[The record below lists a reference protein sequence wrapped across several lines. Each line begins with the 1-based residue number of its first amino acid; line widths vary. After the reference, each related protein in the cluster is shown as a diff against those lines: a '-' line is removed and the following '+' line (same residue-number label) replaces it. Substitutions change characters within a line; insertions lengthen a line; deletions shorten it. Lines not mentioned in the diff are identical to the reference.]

1 MAGVDQF
8 FVDRRGIG
16 QDPEPAER
24 IDPFED
30 FQAVGGN
37 RLSRHSMEA
46 VATGDVVAIETIP
59 FAVFLKSDKRFV
71 GFHAVGNDVVGL
83 INRLRASLPTS
94 GHQVAGDFGLA
105 VDHHGLATRQG
116 VQIDVYLASVEG
128 QFEAAM
134 HQSLGV
140 HALTH
145 AGLTQQ
151 LYHALFKHAG
161 ADSTEYIVRGLTF
174 ENEGVDSGIVQQLA
188 EQQARRA
195 GANDGDLGFQRFHCS
210 YDSQASRDQ
219 GR

>member
-1 MAGVDQF
+1 
-8 FVDRRGIG
+8 
-16 QDPEPAER
+16 
-24 IDPFED
+24 
-30 FQAVGGN
+30 
-37 RLSRHSMEA
+37 MEA

-145 AGLTQQ
+145 ASLTQQ
-151 LYHALFKHAG
+151 LYHALFKYPG
-161 ADSTEYIVRGLTF
+161 ANASEHVIRCLAFKD
-174 ENEGVDSGIVQQLA
+174 EGVDTSVVQQLA
-188 EQQARRA
+188 EEQSGRT
-195 GANDGDLGFQRFHCS
+195 GADNGDLGFQRFHCF
-210 YDSQASRDQ
+210 YGSQASRDK
-219 GR
+219 RR